1 MLESKLSST
10 EIVLVIEQRLNSFQ
24 VEKFQQNYR
33 IYIENQLNKI
43 VGCNIPIEVRRLDN
57 TIAICVRLGFV
68 WECYLQFNNL
78 NQKQIMKNQDWIILM
93 IDESGINN

>member
-57 TIAICVRLGFV
+57 TIAIYVRLGIV
-68 WECYLQFNNL
+68 
-78 NQKQIMKNQDWIILM
+78 
-93 IDESGINN
+93 